1 LSAEDRELIQ
11 NVRQNG
17 SHHKNISHKPQQ
29 GKVSGL
35 DEAAAPR
42 EGGCVLF
49 CGATRNRPLRAPRA
63 FCRDT
68 PVRHAVESGQFAME
82 QRPIIPP
89 DALAAPERVPIA
101 ILEKL
106 AGRSSRLEATRR
118 FPAGD
123 GGAKIRAGINTCI
136 NCGGSP

>member
-1 LSAEDRELIQ
+1 MSAEDRELIQ
-11 NVRQNG
+11 SVRQNG

-49 CGATRNRPLRAPRA
+49 CGATRNRPWRAPRA

-82 QRPIIPP
+82 QTPIIPP

-106 AGRSSRLEATRR
+106 AGRSSRLELRAV
-118 FPAGD
+118 FQPAMAGREDSRGD
-123 GGAKIRAGINTCI
+123 QHLH
-136 NCGGSP
+136 

>member
-11 NVRQNG
+11 SVRQNG

-35 DEAAAPR
+35 DEAAAPAR
-42 EGGCVLF
+42 GRLRAILR
-49 CGATRNRPLRAPRA
+49 ATRNRPWRAPRA

-82 QRPIIPP
+82 QTPIIPP

-106 AGRSSRLEATRR
+106 AWRSSRLELRAV
-118 FPAGD
+118 FQPAMAGCEDSRGD
-123 GGAKIRAGINTCI
+123 QHLH
-136 NCGGSP
+136 